1 MTQPDLNALERNVEQ
16 ARARFA
22 NDLARLRSPTNLARF
37 KEDLWAEARNAKDE
51 WVDTATEAAKDGLQR
66 ALTAV
71 KERAVANPAA
81 AFAIGAGV
89 AWRLFQRPPIASL
102 LIGVGVLGLLRTS
115 PSQHGSHSYSYMDLY
130 DEDPEPLRRDDGQ
143 RGIGSQVSAVAN
155 AAKEKARDWSAQAT
169 ETARQTMT
177 AIADKATSA
186 SDRASDVLRET
197 AGAATRIADKAATVA
212 DRASDKL
219 QDVLPDQDDRNTYL
233 LGAAALAVAA
243 AVGIAYQRRA
253 REDSP

>member
-1 MTQPDLNALERNVEQ
+1 MTQADLNALERNVEQ

-37 KEDLWAEARNAKDE
+37 KEGLWAEARNAKDE

-71 KERAVANPAA
+71 TERAVANPAA

-115 PSQHGSHSYSYMDLY
+115 PSQHGSRSYMDLY

-143 RGIGSQVSAVAN
+143 RGLGSQVSAVAD

-186 SDRASDVLRET
+186 SDRASYVLRES

-212 DRASDKL
+212 EQASDKL
-219 QDVLPDQDDRNTYL
+219 QDVLSDQDDRNTYL

>member
-1 MTQPDLNALERNVEQ
+1 MSQADLNALERNVEQ

-37 KEDLWAEARNAKDE
+37 KEDLWAEARNTKDE
-51 WVDTATEAAKDGLQR
+51 WFDTATEAAKDGLQR

-102 LIGVGVLGLLRTS
+102 LIGVGLVGLLRAS
-115 PSQHGSHSYSYMDLY
+115 PSQHGSHSYMDLY
-130 DEDPEPLRRDDGQ
+130 DEDPEPLPRKDISHG
-143 RGIGSQVSAVAN
+143 GLGSQVSAVAD

-169 ETARQTMT
+169 DTIMT

-186 SDRASDVLRET
+186 SDRASDVLREA

-243 AVGIAYQRRA
+243 AVGMAYQRRS
-253 REDSP
+253 REESP